1 MKIKVAVLSALMLC
15 LILLG
20 FDSFIY
26 FTLNRH
32 LLDVEQSLLSN
43 KAQTIAQYY
52 VSHVNDDESQA
63 APYVWLKKYADDGQ
77 TVILLDAAGH
87 QLAHSGTLTATEATR
102 NFRPSTGLVQQTYK
116 SEHTMFLTTEVP
128 AIDQDRHS
136 TAGYVLLVSN
146 LDSVREYMDTLLAVL
161 IIGSIGAVTLAALG
175 SYLVSATVVRP
186 ITQLIRLIEGI
197 QANRLNERVQV
208 PKGRDEVA
216 RLAAT
221 FNSMLVRIERSF
233 EQQARFV
240 ADASHEFRTPLTTIQ
255 GYADLL
261 RRWGKDDPN
270 VVNKAIEVIHTEAER
285 LRNLANDLLT
295 LASLEAASN
304 DLPQRTQTGAV
315 INEVIES
322 LAPLHPHVA
331 ITKNFQP
338 AQEVVIAPA
347 HLKQIVTNLVD
358 NALKHTPAGG
368 RIEVSIVDTP
378 PFVTLAVKDTG
389 HGIPAEDLPFIFER
403 FYRVDKARG
412 RRAGGT
418 GLGLAIVKGLVDLYQ
433 GTIEVESK
441 LGQGTTVTIR
451 LPHGTLA

>member
-1 MKIKVAVLSALMLC
+1 VL
-15 LILLG
+15 
-20 FDSFIY
+20 
-26 FTLNRH
+26 
-32 LLDVEQSLLSN
+32 
-43 KAQTIAQYY
+43 
-52 VSHVNDDESQA
+52 
-63 APYVWLKKYADDGQ
+63 
-77 TVILLDAAGH
+77 
-87 QLAHSGTLTATEATR
+87 
-102 NFRPSTGLVQQTYK
+102 QQTYK
-116 SEHTMFLTTEVP
+116 SKDTILLATEVP
-128 AIDQDRHS
+128 AIDQDKHKLV
-136 TAGYVLLVSN
+136 GYVLLVSN
-146 LDSVREYMDTLLAVL
+146 LDSVREYMDTLLVVL
-161 IIGSIGAVTLAALG
+161 IIGSVGAVTLAALG

-197 QANRLNERVQV
+197 QANRLNERIQV

-221 FNSMLVRIERSF
+221 FNNMLVRIERSF
-233 EQQARFV
+233 ERQARFV

-270 VVNKAIEVIHTEAER
+270 VLNKAIAVIHTEAER

-304 DLPQRTQTGAV
+304 ELPQRTQAGAV
-315 INEVIES
+315 MDEVIES
-322 LAPLHPHVA
+322 LAPLHPHVTIA
-331 ITKNFQP
+331 KNFQRAP
-338 AQEVVIAPA
+338 EVVIAPA

-358 NALKHTPAGG
+358 NAIKHTPVGG
-368 RIEVSIVDTP
+368 RIEVKIVDTP
-378 PFVTLAVKDTG
+378 PFVTLQVKDNG

-433 GTIEVESK
+433 GTIQVESEM
-441 LGQGTTVTIR
+441 GRGTTVTIR
-451 LPHGTLA
+451 LPHGTSV